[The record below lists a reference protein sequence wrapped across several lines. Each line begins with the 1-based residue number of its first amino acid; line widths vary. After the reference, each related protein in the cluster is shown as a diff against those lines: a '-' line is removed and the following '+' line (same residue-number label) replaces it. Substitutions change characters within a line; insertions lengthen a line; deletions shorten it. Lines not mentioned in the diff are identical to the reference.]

1 MAYEKMVFALS
12 PITSTIYMF
21 HQPKTPGI
29 MPEARR
35 DVTNQF
41 INGIMARCWQTGKH
55 VLYNDRE
62 MLMYSDDIDEMKEL
76 RAVHDKYAEVT
87 DDEQ

>member
-1 MAYEKMVFALS
+1 MAYENMVFAVS

-41 INGIMARCWQTGKH
+41 INGVIDRCKQSGYH
-55 VLYNDRE
+55 VMENGRE
-62 MLMYSDDIDEMKEL
+62 MLMYSDNQDEMAEL
-76 RAVHDKYAEVT
+76 MKVHEKYAEVR
-87 DDEQ
+87 DE